1 MCFPETI
8 DDEDLDARQ
17 DTLYRRAVELI
28 RKRARRQSLISSGSL
43 VLDSMTQPIQ
53 WIFLRHAGLLAPKL
67 TQADNAR
74 F

>member
-28 RKRARRQSLISSGSL
+28 RKRARRQSLISSGNL
-43 VLDSMTQPIQ
+43 E
-53 WIFLRHAGLLAPKL
+53 
-67 TQADNAR
+67 
-74 F
+74 